1 MAFASFYLIKTEV
14 LSDWNWVFWLKT
26 DISFWLKT
34 DVLLLF
40 QFQFSSITGRMG
52 CVNGKPALTEED
64 LEFIANH
71 TAITREEVDQQ
82 VRFLY
87 PASISVSDFKAI

>member
-1 MAFASFYLIKTEV
+1 LTE
-14 LSDWNWVFWLKT
+14 
-26 DISFWLKT
+26 T

-82 VRFLY
+82 VRVLF